1 MALNHIFSSGEA
13 SKRALL
19 QRFLKHGAPSPLPF
33 AYRLYYY
40 YFNFGYIYA
49 FATCQKTFQLK
60 CCRTSCTQNWE
71 IKSDLIK

>member
-1 MALNHIFSSGEA
+1 M
-13 SKRALL
+13 

-33 AYRLYYY
+33 AYRLGNKLYVKLSHRGVLR

-60 CCRTSCTQNWE
+60 CCHTSCTQNWE